1 MIFERDFNMFFDG
14 ALTVFNIVLWIVI
27 LVIIVVGI
35 VQLAKTIKR
44 VNRYLVKKKNG
55 TAKGLNLKKSSSFRS
70 SV

>member
-44 VNRYLVKKKNG
+44 VNIYLDKKEKQEQQ
-55 TAKGLNLKKSSSFRS
+55 KD
-70 SV
+70 

>member
-27 LVIIVVGI
+27 LGIIVVGI

-44 VNRYLVKKKNG
+44 VNRYLDKKEKQEQQ
-55 TAKGLNLKKSSSFRS
+55 KD
-70 SV
+70 

>member
-35 VQLAKTIKR
+35 VQLAKTM
-44 VNRYLVKKKNG
+44 
-55 TAKGLNLKKSSSFRS
+55 KSKSIDI
-70 SV
+70 